1 MSNGSPGYFDD
12 WNEFLTYL
20 NGIANTTVFDK
31 FRPDEPQGVDV
42 SYHYNSEMS
51 VDPNTTINVTP
62 AIENIAAQ
70 LVHIVSSDP
79 IFLKKTP
86 EYTPSGESTGDM
98 MAHGG
103 WYLETTIFDP
113 DNENMDSEPYI
124 FLTCTQVGRGEQY
137 LYGLLLSF
145 IGTPQD
151 PILNSFQL
159 IAQRYHLPQNE
170 TGWKEDTEGDESK
183 DWQVV
188 NWAYIYSETP
198 FISPHKMGVINFPY
212 GGADLS
218 KVMPRRK
225 MGWSV

>member
-1 MSNGSPGYFDD
+1 MSNGSPGYFED

-31 FRPDEPQGVDV
+31 FRAGNPDNA

-51 VDPNTTINVTP
+51 VDPNPTIKVTP

-79 IFLKKTP
+79 TFSTSMPGPQTP
-86 EYTPSGESTGDM
+86 GGASAVEDM
-98 MAHGG
+98 MEHGG

-113 DNENMDSEPYI
+113 DNADMDSEEPYI

-145 IGTPQD
+145 IGTPKD
-151 PILNSFQL
+151 PILNAFQL
-159 IAQRYHLPQNE
+159 IAQRYHLPQDSN
-170 TGWKEDTEGDESK
+170 TGWKEDTVGDESK
-183 DWQVV
+183 DWSVP

-198 FISPHKMGVINFPY
+198 FISPRTMGVINFPY
-212 GGADLS
+212 GAWG
-218 KVMPRRK
+218 V
-225 MGWSV
+225 